1 MVLVEELRVLNN
13 KKREANSVPA
23 TAEHAVTHSS
33 KEVFKPRL
41 IFWEV
46 TKGCNL
52 RCVHC
57 RATATEL
64 SSPTD
69 LPTAKALDI
78 IDQIAAMGN
87 PILVLSG
94 GEPLYRSDIFQL
106 ASYAKDK
113 GLRVALATNGTL
125 VTKEVARMIA
135 DSGVKRVSISL
146 DGADAMTHDSFRGIP
161 GAFEAALHGL
171 RNLQEVGM
179 STQINM
185 TIARHN
191 ADQLPRVLEMA
202 RTVGADALHTFL
214 LVPVGCGVD
223 IANDQMVPPD
233 EYESMLNWF
242 YDQSLEGGIELK
254 ATCAPHYFRVVRQRR
269 AEERREAERSE
280 VRGER
285 SEVGDCRSQIADCRS
300 ENLTL
305 KAANSTMKQEI
316 GPTEMIM
323 PGGTGISLKPQGA
336 PMGHHTGHPAGNHTG
351 HPGGH
356 PGDMNA
362 MTKGCLAGTGVCFI
376 SHEGEVFPC
385 GYLPAI
391 AGDLRKEKF
400 ADIWTNA
407 KVFNDLRDT
416 DNLKGK
422 CGCCE
427 FRNVCMGCRA
437 RAFAATGDYLDPE
450 PFCVYEPKSAALRE
464 KMEQRGR

>member
-1 MVLVEELRVLNN
+1 M
-13 KKREANSVPA
+13 VPA
-23 TAEHAVTHSS
+23 HGNGPQATHNG
-33 KEVFKPRL
+33 KARL

-69 LPTAKALDI
+69 LSTHVALEI
-78 IDQIAAMGN
+78 IDQISAAAN

-106 ASYAKDK
+106 ARYATDK

-125 VTKEVARMIA
+125 VTREVARMVV

-146 DGADAMTHDSFRGIP
+146 DGSDATTHDAFRGIP
-161 GAFEAALHGL
+161 GAFDAAVHGL
-171 RNLQEVGM
+171 RNLKNLGM
-179 STQINM
+179 SVQINM

-191 ADQLPRVLEMA
+191 AHQLPDVLQLA
-202 RTVGADALHTFL
+202 RNLGADALHTFL

-223 IANDQMVPPD
+223 IAEEQMVPTA
-233 EYESMLNWF
+233 EYEKILNWF
-242 YDQSLEGGIELK
+242 YDQSLTGGIELK

-269 AEERREAERSE
+269 AAEHRSAEAAARAQAMREA
-280 VRGER
+280 
-285 SEVGDCRSQIADCRS
+285 
-300 ENLTL
+300 
-305 KAANSTMKQEI
+305 AAAEPGAAI
-316 GPTEMIM
+316 GPTEMTM
-323 PGGTGISLKPQGA
+323 PGSTGVEIRAKG
-336 PMGHHTGHPAGNHTG
+336 MGQPVG

-356 PGDMNA
+356 PSDMNA

-376 SHEGEVFPC
+376 SHEGEVYPC
-385 GYLPAI
+385 GYLPVI
-391 AGDLRKEKF
+391 AGDLRKQSF
-400 ADIWTNA
+400 AEIWDHSQ
-407 KVFNDLRDT
+407 VFEELRHAE
-416 DNLKGK
+416 NLKGK

-437 RAFAATGDYLDPE
+437 RAFAATGDFMAEE
-450 PFCVYEPKSAALRE
+450 PFCVYEPRSKGAIRKEEEVAR
-464 KMEQRGR
+464 

>member
-1 MVLVEELRVLNN
+1 MPDNGNGRPAKTEE
-13 KKREANSVPA
+13 
-23 TAEHAVTHSS
+23 
-33 KEVFKPRL
+33 FKPRL

-52 RCVHC
+52 RCIHC

-69 LPTAKALDI
+69 LPTKKALEI
-78 IDQIAAMGN
+78 IDQIATVSS

-106 ASYAKDK
+106 ARYGRDR

-125 VTKEVARMIA
+125 VTREIARMIS

-146 DGADAMTHDSFRGIP
+146 DGADAATHDSFRGIP
-161 GAFEAALHGL
+161 GAFEAALYGF
-171 RNLQEVGM
+171 RNLKEVGM
-179 STQINM
+179 SVQINM

-191 ADQLPRVLEMA
+191 GHQLPQVLELA
-202 RTVGADALHTFL
+202 KSVGADALHTFL

-223 IANDQMVPPD
+223 IADEQMVPPE
-233 EYESMLNWF
+233 EYERMLNWF
-242 YDQSLEGGIELK
+242 YDRSLEGGIELK

-269 AEERREAERSE
+269 VADRRAAESGTR
-280 VRGER
+280 
-285 SEVGDCRSQIADCRS
+285 
-300 ENLTL
+300 
-305 KAANSTMKQEI
+305 KAVSHPGAI
-316 GPTEMIM
+316 GPTDMLM
-323 PGGTGISLKPQGA
+323 PGGTGISLKAQAVP
-336 PMGHHTGHPAGNHTG
+336 PGHHTG

-407 KVFNDLRDT
+407 KVFNELRDT
-416 DNLKGK
+416 NNLKGK

-427 FRNVCMGCRA
+427 FRNICMGCRA
-437 RAFAATGDYLDPE
+437 RAFAKTGDYLDEE
-450 PFCVYEPKSAALRE
+450 PFCIYEPKSPHLKKQVAERVH
-464 KMEQRGR
+464 